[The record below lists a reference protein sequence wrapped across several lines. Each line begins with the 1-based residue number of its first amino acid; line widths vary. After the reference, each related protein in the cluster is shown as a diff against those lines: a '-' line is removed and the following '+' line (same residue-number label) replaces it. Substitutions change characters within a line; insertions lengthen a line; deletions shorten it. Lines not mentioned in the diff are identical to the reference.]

1 VNKNAVVYPR
11 GFLGFNIG
19 LPVEKRGAN
28 TAKLLESVRF
38 NKEIDETRLVISNK
52 KIEELYLAMQ
62 TAQAST
68 KSFDFRERILLV
80 ALHAFGTQS
89 FLDWLI
95 LQEKSPYLSDTHR
108 RFINDTL
115 EFISTG
121 KRAMSVVTWKSFIRV
136 RELNGG
142 DSTPELKTRKF
153 FCINGP
159 VDTASQRYS
168 LKTVLTS
175 WVGQPGGF
183 EDLLFTLH
191 ILFGDSEGVYS

>member
-1 VNKNAVVYPR
+1 MNKNAVVYPR

-38 NKEIDETRLVISNK
+38 NREVDETRLVISNK

-80 ALHAFGTQS
+80 ALHAFGTDS

-95 LQEKSPYLSDTHR
+95 LQEKSPYLSDVHR

-115 EFISTG
+115 NFISTSE
-121 KRAMSVVTWKSFIRV
+121 RAMSVVTWKSFITV
-136 RELNGG
+136 RELNGA
-142 DSTPELKTRKF
+142 DAKPELKTRAF
-153 FCINGP
+153 FSITGP
-159 VDTASQRYS
+159 VDTKSERFS
-168 LKTVLTS
+168 LKTVLTN
-175 WVGQPGGF
+175 WVSQPGGF

-191 ILFGDSEGVYS
+191 ILFGDSEGIYS

>member
-1 VNKNAVVYPR
+1 MNKNAVVYPR

-38 NKEIDETRLVISNK
+38 NKDVDETRLVISNK
-52 KIEELYLAMQ
+52 KVEELYLAVQ
-62 TAQAST
+62 TAQCTT

-80 ALHAFGTQS
+80 ALHAFGTTS

-95 LQEKSPYLSDTHR
+95 LQEKSPYLTDIHQ

-115 EFISTG
+115 NFIQTG
-121 KRAMSVVTWKSFIRV
+121 RRGMSIVTWKSFIRV
-136 RELNGG
+136 REVNAGDTTPALN
-142 DSTPELKTRKF
+142 TRSYF
-153 FCINGP
+153 NINGP
-159 VDTASQRYS
+159 VDTRAQKFS
-168 LKTVLTS
+168 LVENINA
-175 WVGQPGGF
+175 WVRQEGGF

-191 ILFGDSEGVYS
+191 ILFGDSEGVFS

>member
-1 VNKNAVVYPR
+1 MNKNAVVYPR

-38 NKEIDETRLVISNK
+38 NREIDETRLVISNK

-80 ALHAFGTQS
+80 ALHAFGTDS

-95 LQEKSPYLSDTHR
+95 LQEKSPYLSDVHR

-115 EFISTG
+115 NFLATG
-121 KRAMSVVTWKSFIRV
+121 QRAMSVVTWKSFINV
-136 RELNGG
+136 RELNAA
-142 DSTPELKTRKF
+142 DAKPDLKTRDF
-153 FCINGP
+153 FSITGP
-159 VDTASQRYS
+159 IDTKSERFS
-168 LKTVLTS
+168 LKTVLTR
-175 WVGQPGGF
+175 WVAQPGGF

-191 ILFGDSEGVYS
+191 ILFGDSEGIYS